1 MTKRLPTLVGFLQAT
16 LAVPLLAWAQAAAQ
30 KPAAP
35 PPKPAPPASAAAPAG
50 AGTPVPP
57 PAGTP
62 APARA
67 GTPAPPPADLY
78 SYTPNGRRD
87 PFVSLIARGAETAA
101 TGRRAEGLTG
111 LTTADLM
118 VRGVLQMR
126 GAYVAL
132 VQGPDGRT
140 FPAHVNDRLADG
152 TIRSITPQGL
162 VIMQEVNDPLSLV
175 KQKEVRK
182 GLKASD
188 DGKQ

>member
-1 MTKRLPTLVGFLQAT
+1 MTKRLPTVVGFLQAT
-16 LAVPLLAWAQAAAQ
+16 LAVPLIAWAQAAAPQ
-30 KPAAP
+30 KPAAA
-35 PPKPAPPASAAAPAG
+35 PPKPAPAAPAATATPPASA
-50 AGTPVPP
+50 PVPP
-57 PAGTP
+57 PG
-62 APARA
+62 
-67 GTPAPPPADLY
+67 DLY
-78 SYTPNGRRD
+78 TYTPDGRRD
-87 PFVSLIARGAETAA
+87 PFVSLIARGAEAAA
-101 TGRRAEGLTG
+101 TGRRVEGLSG

-140 FPAHVNDRLADG
+140 YTAHVSDRLADG

-162 VIMQEVNDPLSLV
+162 VIMQEVSDPLSLV

-182 GLKASD
+182 GLRASD